1 MTYRSA
7 AQTPSGMFAVGR
19 PTASLL
25 PVYCL
30 RYPPRFGVPV
40 ELAGQTV
47 TLYAPA
53 AFMQRFHLNKI
64 AA

>member
-1 MTYRSA
+1 
-7 AQTPSGMFAVGR
+7 MFAVGR